1 MKIEKVLVPVDGS
14 EYSRRAVEYAADF
27 ASMVGASVVLLTCR
41 LEVTSLLSKELYEKA
56 ITDLDAH
63 AEELLGPYKDIFA
76 KAHVP
81 VTEMVLGGIPE
92 DTIMQVAKGEN
103 CDIIIMGS
111 RGYSDIKGLFLGSTT
126 HRVLQL
132 AECPVTVIR

>member
-1 MKIEKVLVPVDGS
+1 MKIEKILVPVDGS
-14 EYSRRAVEYAADF
+14 EFSRKAVEYAAKF
-27 ASMVGASVVLLTCR
+27 APLVGASVVLLTCR

-56 ITDLDAH
+56 ITDLDTH
-63 AEELLGPYKDIFA
+63 AEELLSPYKDILS
-76 KAHVP
+76 KAHVE
-81 VTEMVLGGIPE
+81 VTDMVLGGTPE
-92 DTIMQVAKGEN
+92 DTILKVCKSEN
-103 CDIIIMGS
+103 CDMIVMGS

>member
-14 EYSRRAVEYAADF
+14 EFSRKAVEYAADF
-27 ASMVGASVVLLTCR
+27 APMVGASVVLLTCR
-41 LEVTSLLSKELYEKA
+41 LEVTSLLSKDLYEKA
-56 ITDLDAH
+56 IHDLDAH
-63 AEELLGPYKDIFA
+63 AEELLGPYKEILA

-81 VTEMVLGGIPE
+81 VTDMVLGGTPE
-92 DTIMQVAKGEN
+92 DTILQVAKGED
-103 CDIIIMGS
+103 CDMIIMGS

>member
-14 EYSRRAVEYAADF
+14 EFSHKAVEYAAEF
-27 ASMVGASVVLLTCR
+27 AQLVGASVVLLTCR
-41 LEVTSLLSKELYEKA
+41 LEVTSLLSKEMYQKA
-56 ITDLDAH
+56 INDLDAH
-63 AEELLGPYKDIFA
+63 AGELLNPYKEILS
-76 KAHVP
+76 KAHVE
-81 VTEMVLGGIPE
+81 VQEMVLSGAPE
-92 DTIMQVAKGEN
+92 DTILKVAKSEE
-103 CDIIIMGS
+103 CDMIIMGS